1 MTSSL
6 HWFRRGCAQ
15 VWSWRAFILASVHRE
30 LRSRYTRSLFG
41 WAWLLLPPLVL
52 IAIYTL
58 VFSRLMRGAGLPD
71 HGPYTYSVFLCA
83 GMLTWQ
89 WFSELL
95 TRLVGFFT
103 NHATL
108 VKKTTVPWPAVLAV
122 DILVTSFG
130 LAIQMGLFALLLLAV
145 GLWPGWH
152 ALWFIPLLAV
162 QALLAVGLALGL
174 AVLNVFF
181 RDVGMT
187 VSLALQIWFWMT
199 PIVYPLGALPAQFH
213 ELLRWNLVT
222 PLVEAY
228 QSVVLQAQPVIA
240 WRSVGLAALVGL
252 VLLLVSVR
260 LMRRNAAL
268 IRDEL

>member
-1 MTSSL
+1 MTSTL

-15 VWSWRAFILASVHRE
+15 VWTWRAFILATVLRE

-89 WFSELL
+89 WFSELVS
-95 TRLVGFFT
+95 RLVGLFT
-103 NHATL
+103 NHASL
-108 VKKTTVPWPAVLAV
+108 IKKTTVPWPALLAV
-122 DILVTSFG
+122 DIGVTGFG
-130 LAIQMGLFALLLLAV
+130 LAVQMALFAGLLLLV
-145 GLWPGWH
+145 GLWPGWQ
-152 ALWFIPLLAV
+152 ALWFLPLLAV
-162 QALLAVGLALGL
+162 QGLLAVGLALGL
-174 AVLNVFF
+174 AVLHVFF

-187 VSLALQIWFWMT
+187 VSLVLQVWFWLT
-199 PIVYPLGALPAQFH
+199 PIVYPIEALPAQFH
-213 ELLRWNLVT
+213 ELLRWNLLT
-222 PLVEAY
+222 PLAEAY
-228 QSVVLQAQPVIA
+228 QAVVLQAQPAIA
-240 WRSVGLAALVGL
+240 WRGVGLVAVVGL
-252 VLLLVSVR
+252 VLLLLSVR
-260 LMRRNAAL
+260 LVRRNAPL